1 MKKYDNYEMYR
12 EKSLSIGS
20 IVEMADAYGFYDA
33 LEGTEF
39 FLEFTFRKLY
49 ILEEILRSNMFE
61 RDELVLLVVLYNKV
75 LSDLIRC
82 CPKKDILNDVLTE
95 TAKTDTDLAEL
106 LEFRVLLGVSGYS
119 GYNTKKLKLKECQK
133 ENLIKIKYGVD
144 ISSWIFEKSNQ
155 DKDVCYNFVGRQ
167 H

>member
-12 EKSLSIGS
+12 DKSLSIGA
-20 IVEMADAYGFYDA
+20 IVDAADFYGFYDT
-33 LEGTEF
+33 LENKES
-39 FLEFTFRKLY
+39 FLEFAFRNLY
-49 ILEEILRSNMFE
+49 IIEEILRSYMFE

-82 CPKKDILNDVLTE
+82 CPKKDILNDILTE
-95 TAKTDTDLAEL
+95 AAETDADLAEL

-119 GYNTKKLKLKECQK
+119 GYNTKKLKLRECEK
-133 ENLIKIKYGVD
+133 KNFIKIEYGLD